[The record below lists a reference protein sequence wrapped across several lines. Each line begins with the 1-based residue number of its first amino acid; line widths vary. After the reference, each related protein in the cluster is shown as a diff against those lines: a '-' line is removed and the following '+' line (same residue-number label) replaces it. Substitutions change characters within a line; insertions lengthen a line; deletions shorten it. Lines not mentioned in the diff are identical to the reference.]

1 MSAMGISLLCQSV
14 QNFINLIIQRGC
26 CSSSPRFYSLFFFI
40 NLIILLKSNS
50 IAASTATNHII
61 FLCKVAGLISYGN
74 EDATSSIALFEVSPE
89 SWSAFI
95 CEQPILSCSQ
105 LVQRIMYLHLC
116 NSDGCFEMMWDFWL
130 HLFELASWS

>member
-26 CSSSPRFYSLFFFI
+26 CSSSLRFYSLFFFI

-50 IAASTATNHII
+50 IAASTAINHII

-105 LVQRIMYLHLC
+105 LVQWIMYPHLC
-116 NSDGCFEMMWDFWL
+116 NSDRCF
-130 HLFELASWS
+130 